1 MKYTNPYPSSSQAET
16 EWKKRYI
23 QKHVKFFRILELIKM
38 LFLIDSDIFVSSI
51 PTSLVSFI
59 VFTISK
65 IKRKAFILWSLNW
78 NLAYEHLK
86 RPKIYRYF
94 IKLFYKF
101 MIKSCSSLIVPGT
114 YSFNYHKALGIN
126 TKKVFVANQCSFDLS
141 VKQIEKPIYDR
152 LTNNEKKTILY
163 LGRITQRKGL
173 DILIR
178 AFKKIESK
186 CYDVRLL
193 VGGDG
198 CFKDFCENLAKKL
211 SINNISFL
219 GSIPFENSVNL
230 YKKAD
235 IFVLPSCLKENCE
248 AWGLVINEAMSLGKA
263 IVTTDAV
270 GASFDLVKNGFNGYI
285 VKNGNSTELAEAL
298 INILENNNLIKTMGR
313 NSREIFESFNSYDK
327 MFNGFKK
334 AIEYSLKYS

>member
-1 MKYTNPYPSSSQAET
+1 MKYTNPYPSSSQVES
-16 EWKKRYI
+16 EWKKKYI
-23 QKHVKFFRILELIKM
+23 QKRIRFLRLLELIKI

-86 RPKIYRYF
+86 RPKIYRKF
-94 IKLFYKF
+94 IKFFYKF
-101 MIKSCSSLIVPGT
+101 MIKSCSALIVPGT
-114 YSFNYHKALGIN
+114 YSFRYHKILGIN
-126 TKKVFVANQCSFDLS
+126 TKKIFIANQCSFDLS
-141 VKQIEKPIYDR
+141 KEQIKRTIYDR
-152 LTNNEKKTILY
+152 LVNNEKKTILY

-173 DILIR
+173 DILIQ
-178 AFKKIESK
+178 AFKQIESK
-186 CYDVRLL
+186 FYDVRLL

-198 CFKDFCENLAKKL
+198 NFEDFCQHLAKKL
-211 SINNISFL
+211 SVNNISFL
-219 GSIPFENSVNL
+219 GSIPFENAVNL

-270 GASFDLVKNGFNGYI
+270 GASFDLVKNGFNGYV
-285 VKNGNSTELAEAL
+285 VKNGNSGELAEAL
-298 INILENNNLIKTMGR
+298 IKILENNNLIKTMGR
-313 NSREIFESFNSYDK
+313 NSREIFENFNSYDK

-334 AIEYSLKYS
+334 AIKYSLKYS